1 MSRRPRRRPGATFV
15 KPRARPLEKDQP
27 AKRNRR
33 LRPPR
38 HPGHALRHHRQALA
52 GALRRML
59 KTPLATFMTIMV
71 IAVALSLP
79 AALQLL
85 VKNAQQ
91 IGGNIEHKAQLS
103 LFLHQRVTEGQAREL
118 QERLAQRSEILAV
131 EFISRQ
137 QALEEFRAQSE
148 FGAAL
153 DTLGENPLPHV
164 LLVYPRVD
172 DLDPE
177 RLEILRADLAALPQV
192 EIAQLD
198 LAWLQRLFA
207 IVEILQRSVAFISLF
222 LTFAV
227 ILVVAN
233 TIRLMSQNYRD
244 EIEVFKLVGAS
255 DAYVRRP
262 FLYSGLFYGAA
273 GSLLALLFVWLATLW
288 LSGPVNEL
296 ARLYHS
302 DYQLQGLSWDDA
314 LTLLTTGMLLG
325 FGGSW
330 AAASRYIK
338 ELHL

>member
-1 MSRRPRRRPGATFV
+1 MSRRRRRPGATFV
-15 KPRARPLEKDQP
+15 SPRPRAEPAARKDR
-27 AKRNRR
+27 RNRR
-33 LRPPR
+33 QAPR
-38 HPGHALRHHRQALA
+38 GRGGSIARHHWQALRSAMHRLV
-52 GALRRML
+52 
-59 KTPLATFMTIMV
+59 KTPLATLMTVMV

-79 AALQLL
+79 AALQIV
-85 VKNAQQ
+85 VKNAHAVS
-91 IGGNIEHKAQLS
+91 GNLEHKAQIS
-103 LFLHQRVTEGQAREL
+103 LFLRQRVTEGQAREL
-118 QERLAQRSEILAV
+118 QQQLAERSEIVAV

-137 QALEEFRAQSE
+137 QALEEFRSLSE
-148 FGAAL
+148 FGSAL

-172 DLDPE
+172 QHDTE
-177 RLEILRADLAALPQV
+177 QLETLRADLAALPQV
-192 EIAQLD
+192 ELAQLD

-207 IVEILQRSVAFISLF
+207 IIEILQRSVAFISLF

-233 TIRLMSQNYRD
+233 TIRLMSQNYRE

-262 FLYSGLFYGAA
+262 FLYSGLLYGFA
-273 GSLLALLFVWLATLW
+273 GGLLALLMVLLATLW

-302 DYQLQGLSWDDA
+302 DYRLQGLDWRDG
-314 LTLLTTGMLLG
+314 LTLLVTGLLLG

-330 AAASRYIK
+330 AAVSRYLR
-338 ELHL
+338 ELQL